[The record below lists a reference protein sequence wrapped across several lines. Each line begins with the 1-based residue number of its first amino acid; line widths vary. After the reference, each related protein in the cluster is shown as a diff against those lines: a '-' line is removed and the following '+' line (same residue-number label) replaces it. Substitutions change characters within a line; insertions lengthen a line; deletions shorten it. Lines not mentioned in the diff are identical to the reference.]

1 MDETD
6 AMARGA
12 GTDSAWRESHA
23 SAVQPL
29 DGRVDVVDP
38 QPDVIERRNVDPG
51 FLLRIDRLHQIDFD
65 RKGPGSH
72 RYDVFVDVF
81 RFASEIAGE
90 LEAERIDP
98 EPAKGVLVGCA
109 HRDLLNT
116 EYLERTICHASAFIP
131 RLPPMSTWDNLRLV
145 KTSLTGI
152 KPTHLPHLGNYLGAI
167 RPALSLVDRYRTL
180 YFIAD
185 YHALTSVRDA
195 QKLRGY
201 IRDVAATWLAC
212 GLDPERTLLYR
223 QSDVPEVF
231 ELTWVL
237 GCLLATGQLERGH
250 AYKDALARGG
260 SPNAGIFNYPVL
272 MAADILLYDTD
283 VVPIGKDQKQHLELT
298 RDVASRLNHSYGENT
313 LVVPEALITEAPLVP
328 GTDGQKMSK
337 SRGNGIPLFETP
349 KELRKVIMSI
359 TTSSEA
365 LEDPKSAEDSTVYE
379 LYSLIA
385 PERAPEMKQKLEAGG
400 YGWGHA
406 KQDLYEAIEAE
417 IGPKREAYLA
427 IRDDETK
434 LDALLHEGADKA
446 RSIAKMTMRR
456 VRKAVGID

>member
-1 MDETD
+1 
-6 AMARGA
+6 
-12 GTDSAWRESHA
+12 
-23 SAVQPL
+23 
-29 DGRVDVVDP
+29 
-38 QPDVIERRNVDPG
+38 
-51 FLLRIDRLHQIDFD
+51 
-65 RKGPGSH
+65 
-72 RYDVFVDVF
+72 
-81 RFASEIAGE
+81 
-90 LEAERIDP
+90 
-98 EPAKGVLVGCA
+98 
-109 HRDLLNT
+109 
-116 EYLERTICHASAFIP
+116 
-131 RLPPMSTWDNLRLV
+131 MSTWDTLRPV

-195 QKLRGY
+195 EKLRGY

-223 QSDVPEVF
+223 QADVPEVF

-237 GCLLATGQLERGH
+237 SCLLAMGQVERGH
-250 AYKDALARGG
+250 AYKDALARGD
-260 SPNAGIFNYPVL
+260 SPNVGLFNYPVL

-298 RDVASRLNHSYGENT
+298 RDVALRLNHVYGENT

-328 GTDGQKMSK
+328 GTDGEKMSK
-337 SRGNGIPLFETP
+337 SRGNGIPLFESP
-349 KELRKVIMSI
+349 EKLRKVVMSI

-365 LEDPKSAEDSTVYE
+365 LEDSKVAEGSTVYD
-379 LYSLIA
+379 LYKLVA
-385 PERAPEMKQKLEAGG
+385 PVQAPDMKQKLEAGG

-417 IGPKREAYLA
+417 IGPAREAYLE
-427 IRDDETK
+427 IRADEPK
-434 LDALLHEGADKA
+434 LDVILSEGADKA
-446 RSIAKMTMRR
+446 RTIAHATVQR
-456 VRKAVGID
+456 VRSAVGID